1 MMSIRSIVFVLAA
14 ISLPVLAENGTV
26 VSITDSI
33 NASGTITVNQ
43 PSKLSELLVRH
54 VIAEPEVGEASESA
68 ANHRATATHVT
79 RTGYRVQIFEDNNPR
94 TARSQAER
102 YHAEISNQFPHIRSY
117 VTFNS
122 PYWRVKA
129 GDFRTRSEAEAAM
142 AEFRQAFPGVA
153 SYMRVVRDRINTID

>member
-1 MMSIRSIVFVLAA
+1 MSIRSIVILFAA
-14 ISLPVLAENGTV
+14 ISLPLMAESGAV
-26 VSITDSI
+26 VSISDSI

-43 PSKLSELLVRH
+43 PAKLSELLVRH
-54 VIAEPEVGEASESA
+54 ATAEPEAGEASESTA
-68 ANHRATATHVT
+68 AHRGTGTHVT

-94 TARSQAER
+94 SARSQAER